1 MSGPAEA
8 QPTVAVSTTIDATPE
23 AVYALVADLPRMGEW
38 STETAK
44 VAWLGEATEARA
56 GARFRGTNRNGFR
69 RWQTTCTVV
78 VAEPGREISWR
89 ARSLGLAVALWSYQF
104 EPDGEGGTTV
114 TESTTDERGA
124 LLRVFGPLATGVRD
138 RASHNADTMR
148 ATLGHLKHAAE
159 RTAS

>member
-1 MSGPAEA
+1 MSVPTEA
-8 QPTVAVSTTIDATPE
+8 QPTVAVSTTIDAPPE

-78 VAEPGREISWR
+78 AAEPGRELSWR
-89 ARSLGLAVALWSYQF
+89 ARSLGLSVAFWSYRF
-104 EPDGEGGTTV
+104 EPDGQGGTTV
-114 TESTTDERGA
+114 TESTNDERGA

-148 ATLGHLKHAAE
+148 ATLGHLKNAAE